1 MQVNY
6 LVVSTKLAGD
16 ASSGIIFIHFLNSTS
31 YVYLVLHVTK
41 IYTHNLSVPKFFLSL
56 AYLAYETFGAERLRV
71 QILIT

>member
-1 MQVNY
+1 MGILSEFRICSIKKMIIAEVCRAV
-6 LVVSTKLAGD
+6 LLIP
-16 ASSGIIFIHFLNSTS
+16 SSA
-31 YVYLVLHVTK
+31 HVTK